1 MGGVSPL
8 NQQESNVRRDVEL
21 APVERAAEPSALTAG
36 CAGLQ
41 DEAQEVARQLFG
53 NCEEKVVAF
62 TGRVIDTCARARG
75 NDFLLIHN
83 PGGWGN
89 RVFEQCLDWERSLV
103 NGVSAT
109 IEKMGYK
116 QLMVQHL
123 RSGMGWGEWLRDAR
137 DQLRFFASKAKIM
150 AAELELIT
158 RHLDN
163 LKVILIGV
171 SQGAAFANAV
181 MRQLDG
187 HHQVYSIELGMFF
200 FHLSRRVVTE
210 RTLSMDS
217 NGSEPDAAVRRDMLP
232 VFRAY
237 AAAPVR
243 WAGLLLKGRPV
254 RFTYCVNVRGHNYDW
269 DYPEVQKQVT
279 DFLKAKFGPATMTN
293 QG

>member
-1 MGGVSPL
+1 L
-8 NQQESNVRRDVEL
+8 DQQESNVRSGV
-21 APVERAAEPSALTAG
+21 APVDNAAGQAAMTAG
-36 CAGLQ
+36 YTDLL

-53 NCEEKVVAF
+53 NREEKVAAF
-62 TGRVIDTCARARG
+62 TGRVMDTCARAQGR
-75 NDFLLIHN
+75 DFLLIHN

-89 RVFEQCLDWERSLV
+89 RVFEQCLDWERSV
-103 NGVSAT
+103 VTGVSAA
-109 IEKMGYK
+109 IEKLGYD
-116 QLMVQHL
+116 QLMIQYL
-123 RSGMGWGEWLRDAR
+123 RSGMGWGEWLQDAR

-150 AAELELIT
+150 AAELELVT
-158 RHLDN
+158 RHLDD

-187 HHQVYSIELGMFF
+187 HHRVYSIELGMFF

-232 VFRAY
+232 VLRAY

-243 WAGLLLKGRPV
+243 WARLLLKGRPV

-269 DYPEVQKQVT
+269 GYPEVQKQIT
-279 DFLKAKFGPATMTN
+279 DFLQNKFGTATTAN

>member
-1 MGGVSPL
+1 L
-8 NQQESNVRRDVEL
+8 NQRRSNVRRDVEL
-21 APVERAAEPSALTAG
+21 VPIEYAAESSAMTAG
-36 CAGLQ
+36 YAGLQ
-41 DEAQEVARQLFG
+41 DEAREVARRLFG
-53 NCEEKVVAF
+53 NREERVAAF
-62 TGRVIDTCARARG
+62 TGRVMDTCARARG
-75 NDFLLIHN
+75 KDFLLIHN

-89 RVFEQCLDWERSLV
+89 RTFEQCLQWERSVV
-103 NGVSAT
+103 NGVSAA
-109 IEKMGYK
+109 IEKLGYD
-116 QLMVQHL
+116 QLMVQYL
-123 RSGMGWGEWLRDAR
+123 RSGMGWGEWLRDVR

-150 AAELELIT
+150 AAELELVT
-158 RHLDN
+158 RHLDD

-187 HHQVYSIELGMFF
+187 HDRVYSIELGMFF

-243 WAGLLLKGRPV
+243 WAGLLLKGRPI

-269 DYPEVQKQVT
+269 GYPEVQKQVT
-279 DFLKAKFGPATMTN
+279 DFLQTKFGPATTAN

>member
-1 MGGVSPL
+1 L
-8 NQQESNVRRDVEL
+8 NQQESNVRSEV
-21 APVERAAEPSALTAG
+21 APVDKTAG
-36 CAGLQ
+36 QAAMTAGYTDLL

-53 NCEEKVVAF
+53 NHEEKVAAF
-62 TGRVIDTCARARG
+62 TGRVMDTCARAQG
-75 NDFLLIHN
+75 KDFLLIHN

-89 RVFEQCLDWERSLV
+89 RVFEQCLDWERSV
-103 NGVSAT
+103 VTGVSAT
-109 IEKMGYK
+109 LEKMGYN
-116 QLMVQHL
+116 QLMIQYL
-123 RSGMGWGEWLRDAR
+123 RSGMGRREWLQDVR
-137 DQLRFFASKAKIM
+137 DQLSFFGNKAKIM

-187 HHQVYSIELGMFF
+187 HHRVYSIELGMFF

-217 NGSEPDAAVRRDMLP
+217 NGAEPDAAVRCDMLP
-232 VFRAY
+232 VLRAY

-243 WAGLLLKGRPV
+243 WARLLLKGKPV

-269 DYPEVQKQVT
+269 SYPEVQKQVT
-279 DFLKAKFGPATMTN
+279 DFLQNKFGGATTAN

>member
-1 MGGVSPL
+1 MK
-8 NQQESNVRRDVEL
+8 QRESKVRHDVGL
-21 APVERAAEPSALTAG
+21 APVENAAEPSALTAG
-36 CAGLQ
+36 YAGLQ
-41 DEAQEVARQLFG
+41 DEAQEVARRFFG
-53 NCEEKVVAF
+53 NREGKVAAF
-62 TGRVIDTCARARG
+62 TGRVIDTCARAQG
-75 NDFLLIHN
+75 KDFLLIHN

-89 RVFEQCLDWERSLV
+89 RTFEQCLDWERSLV
-103 NGVSAT
+103 NGVSAA
-109 IEKMGYK
+109 IERLGYD
-116 QLMVQHL
+116 QLMIQYL
-123 RSGMGWGEWLRDAR
+123 RSGMGWGEWLRDIR
-137 DQLRFFASKAKIM
+137 DQLRFFAAKAKIM
-150 AAELELIT
+150 AAELELVT
-158 RHLDN
+158 RHLDD

-187 HHQVYSIELGMFF
+187 HHRVYSIELGMFF

-269 DYPEVQKQVT
+269 GYPEVQKQVT
-279 DFLKAKFGPATMTN
+279 DFLRANFGTANPAN

>member
-1 MGGVSPL
+1 L

-21 APVERAAEPSALTAG
+21 APVENAAEPSAMTADYSS
-36 CAGLQ
+36 LR
-41 DEAQEVARQLFG
+41 DEAQAVALQLFG
-53 NCEEKVVAF
+53 NREERVAAF
-62 TGRVIDTCARARG
+62 TGRVMDTCARAQG
-75 NDFLLIHN
+75 KDFLLVHN

-89 RVFEQCLDWERSLV
+89 RVFEQCLDWERSVV

-109 IEKMGYK
+109 IEKMGYN
-116 QLMVQHL
+116 QLVIQYL
-123 RSGMGWGEWLRDAR
+123 RSGMGWGEWLWDIR
-137 DQLRFFASKAKIM
+137 DQLRFFAHKAKIM
-150 AAELELIT
+150 AAELELVT

-187 HHQVYSIELGMFF
+187 HHRFYSIELGMFF
-200 FHLSRRVVTE
+200 LHLSRRVVTE

-243 WAGLLLKGRPV
+243 WVGLLLKGRPI

-269 DYPEVQKQVT
+269 GYPEVQKQVT
-279 DFLKAKFGPATMTN
+279 DFLRANFGTANTAN